1 VQELCSA
8 GKTSQSDARKGPQEG
23 EVCQVAARRRNKGTR
38 LYSSSCAS
46 QPELLDA
53 LVRFLDEMP
62 AKVAIHRP
70 RGFFQIATGS

>member
-1 VQELCSA
+1 M
-8 GKTSQSDARKGPQEG
+8 
-23 EVCQVAARRRNKGTR
+23 AARRRNKGTR